1 MDTVNDLF
9 SIESIMYATLLP
21 ILFGIALT
29 VNDILMM
36 FTLKQVTLHKI
47 PVSEGLP
54 FATFVYALEPYIFW
68 QAMRYTGEGIMVTN
82 LIWDLTS
89 DITIAL
95 IGMFWFG
102 EKIQGLR
109 WLALIL
115 SFISLGLFAYT
126 SGDRPKS
133 IPLY

>member
-1 MDTVNDLF
+1 
-9 SIESIMYATLLP
+9 MYTTFLP

-36 FTLKQVTLHKI
+36 YTLKQVTLHKI

-54 FATFVYALEPYIFW
+54 FATLVYSLEPYIFW

-89 DITIAL
+89 DIAIAL

-102 EKIQGLR
+102 EEIQGLR
-109 WLALIL
+109 WIALIL
-115 SFISLGLFAYT
+115 SFTSLGLFAYT
-126 SGDRPKS
+126 SGDRSKT
-133 IPLY
+133 IPVY